1 MRIAAALLSL
11 LCIFGSASAENLT
24 GVDNPARAK
33 MNYMLNCQGCHGPQ
47 GAGSADGAVPTMQ
60 NYVGNFLSIEGGREF
75 LVRVPGSA
83 NAALDNKA
91 LAELLNWMLPTLSP
105 GQMPEIFSPYLP
117 EEVGRLRAEPLRDVG
132 GARAVLVAQIE
143 QDSS

>member
-1 MRIAAALLSL
+1 MRTVVVLLSL
-11 LCIFGSASAENLT
+11 LCTSGSASAENLS
-24 GVDNPARAK
+24 GVDNPARARV
-33 MNYMLNCQGCHGPQ
+33 NYMLNCQGCHGPE
-47 GAGSADGAVPTMQ
+47 GAGSIDGAVPTMQ
-60 NYVGNFLSIEGGREF
+60 DYVGNFLKIGGGREY

-83 NAALDNKA
+83 NAALDDEA

-105 GQMPEIFSPYLP
+105 GQMPENFKPYLP
-117 EEVGRLRAEPLRDVG
+117 EEIGRLRAKPLHDVS